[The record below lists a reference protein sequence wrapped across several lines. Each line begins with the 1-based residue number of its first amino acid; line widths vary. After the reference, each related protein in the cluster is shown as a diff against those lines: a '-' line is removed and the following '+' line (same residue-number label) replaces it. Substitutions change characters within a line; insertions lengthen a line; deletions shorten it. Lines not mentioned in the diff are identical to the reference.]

1 MKSIKINRKEKTV
14 TIIWETETIIKY
26 SCFSMFRT
34 YLRVVTM
41 EKTQIDIW
49 IDKKDEF
56 KINNRIIQ

>member
-14 TIIWETETIIKY
+14 TIIWETETVIHY
-26 SCFSMFRT
+26 TCFSMFRT
-34 YLRVVTM
+34 YLRVITS

-49 IDKKDEF
+49 IDAKDIF